1 MTGVSA
7 YKKLIDKSIILYI
20 LAIILHCG
28 FVGACYSSVG
38 LSLSYFIKNKFIAWI
53 GPFII
58 ATIGSLFAMFVG
70 LTKLEPM
77 AIFDVSRVQG
87 MTPVF
92 VISYLLISLLLSYIL
107 SLLKFK
113 KDIENDEEI

>member
-1 MTGVSA
+1 
-7 YKKLIDKSIILYI
+7 
-20 LAIILHCG
+20 
-28 FVGACYSSVG
+28 
-38 LSLSYFIKNKFIAWI
+38 
-53 GPFII
+53 
-58 ATIGSLFAMFVG
+58 MFVG

-92 VISYLLISLLLSYIL
+92 VISYLLISLFLDYIL

>member
-1 MTGVSA
+1 
-7 YKKLIDKSIILYI
+7 
-20 LAIILHCG
+20 
-28 FVGACYSSVG
+28 
-38 LSLSYFIKNKFIAWI
+38 
-53 GPFII
+53 
-58 ATIGSLFAMFVG
+58 MFLG

-77 AIFDVSRVQG
+77 AISDVSRVQG

-92 VISYLLISLLLSYIL
+92 VISYLIISLLLSYVL